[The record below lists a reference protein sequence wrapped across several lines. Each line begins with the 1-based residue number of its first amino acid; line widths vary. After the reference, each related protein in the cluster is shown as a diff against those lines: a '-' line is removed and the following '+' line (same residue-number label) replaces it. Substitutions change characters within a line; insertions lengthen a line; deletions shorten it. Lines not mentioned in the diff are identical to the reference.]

1 METEVQDM
9 FVDITGKPVGRICG
23 ANADRKLQKV
33 EEVKGESDISAD
45 GFDLRTRLTLW
56 LWIKVV
62 T

>member
-1 METEVQDM
+1 M
-9 FVDITGKPVGRICG
+9 FVDITGKPEGRICG

-33 EEVKGESDISAD
+33 EEVKEESDISAD